1 MIKIEKIK
9 GLEEIDEPNEEATEA
24 TEDQIADSETAET
37 NSDADQVAAVVDLEQ
52 TEPEQTQ
59 NIDAAVL
66 MLSLFQ
72 IADQVKIL
80 HLQTAFEAEHR
91 AFGLFYDTFTDLMD
105 TLIEAIAGKYGT
117 DKLNFNEASI
127 IVYDYSAA
135 KPVFFELVDE
145 ILRVNFSSI
154 FNRDQDSELF
164 NIVDEMLDLK
174 NKVQYLLQ
182 MK

>member
-1 MIKIEKIK
+1 MIKIERIK
-9 GLEEIDEPNEEATEA
+9 GLEEIDDPTEEVTDEP
-24 TEDQIADSETAET
+24 IADSEEAEA
-37 NSDADQVAAVVDLEQ
+37 NSEADQIEAIIDLEQ
-52 TEPEQTQ
+52 TEPEPTQ

-80 HLQTAFEAEHR
+80 HLQTAFKAEHL
-91 AFGLFYDTFTDLMD
+91 AFGLFYDTFTELMD

-117 DKLNFNEASI
+117 DKLKFNEASI

-135 KPVFFELVDE
+135 KPVFFDLVDE
-145 ILRVNFSSI
+145 ILRVKFSSI
-154 FNRDQDSELF
+154 FNRDKDSELF
-164 NIVDEMLDLK
+164 NIIDEMLDLK

>member
-9 GLEEIDEPNEEATEA
+9 GLDEIDEPTEEVTE
-24 TEDQIADSETAET
+24 EPIADPDKAEANSE
-37 NSDADQVAAVVDLEQ
+37 ADQVEAIVDLEQ
-52 TEPEQTQ
+52 TDVEPEQ

-91 AFGLFYDTFTDLMD
+91 AFGLFYDTFTGLMD

-117 DKLNFNEASI
+117 DKLKFNEASI
-127 IVYDYSAA
+127 MVYDYSAA

-145 ILRVNFSSI
+145 ILRVKFASI

-164 NIVDEMLDLK
+164 NIIDEMLDLK